1 MTAAETLLTC
11 LADLIVHYEPSVNRE
26 LASAELLRIFGDLP
40 AQLRELRE
48 QYNDIHALNKRNT
61 HGGKE

>member
-1 MTAAETLLTC
+1 MTPAQMLLAC
-11 LADLIVHYEPSVNRE
+11 LSDTIQPREPSIERDEAN
-26 LASAELLRIFGDLP
+26 AELLRIFGDMP

-48 QYNDIHALNKRNT
+48 QYNTIHDMNRHT